1 MTETARRLRRLGAPH
16 ARARALAVVL
26 AGAGVALG
34 VAAAGLALAPRATA
48 VVLAWLA
55 ILGLGAGAVWLAAR
69 AARAVADGVVGR
81 LVERHAGARAGSVVG
96 LLAPPAGGSADLL
109 AAADARSARVVSD
122 TGAAVRRT
130 LADET
135 WRGLGAAAA
144 VAAVGA
150 VLFVAAAPA
159 SGRAAAFW
167 HPLRTLADARAPVRV
182 SVDRRE
188 VRRGDSVTVTIVA
201 PGAARATLWRR
212 GPGEAWRAEVIPL
225 GDQGR
230 ATRRV
235 GPLEH
240 DLFLRASSGGRRS
253 ADVRVAVALPAF
265 LAALEITAR
274 FPPYLDRP
282 DEPVLAGVDTVTVP
296 EGTTL
301 VARGNASVPLR
312 AAAWTAG
319 RTAVALRVDGAGFTG
334 ALTPRASGAW
344 RLTLA
349 TADGA
354 PLEGDAATLA
364 VRVIPDSAPVVAV
377 PVPGADTTLP
387 LSLRQ
392 PLVIDVRDDHGVARV
407 AVVSWRVSQTGKI
420 GAPVR
425 ESLDVSGVGD
435 RAILQAELDAEQR
448 GLLPGDTLRFRV
460 EAWDNA
466 PVPHVGRSRELAL
479 RLLSRE
485 ELRAAAR
492 DATQALA
499 TAADSVSAEQR
510 RLADRTADLAQ
521 ERSREAPEG
530 GNGRETA
537 GRQAGALPFDA
548 SQRAD
553 ALARQQ
559 AAVSDKV
566 RELAQAVEEVARAAA
581 AAGVTDSAFQARLAE
596 VRDMLQRAV
605 TPELEQRLHEL
616 QDALARLDPEAT
628 RRALQRLA
636 EAQQQLR
643 QELERSREL
652 FRRAAVEGALSSLAA
667 DAEDLRRRQDDWN
680 QGDARRADSAA
691 AAAQRDLAA
700 RADSLAQDL
709 ERTGRDLVPP
719 GSEQL
724 PAALQ
729 PPRAALGRARVAMGR
744 AAQAAEQRDAGSAEQ
759 SGREAEDALDDLPEM
774 LRARRDSLA
783 GEWRRETLDALDR
796 AMSEAAALAGR
807 QAQVADGLRQPGG
820 SSATRT
826 QQASIEEGTEAIAR
840 QVREAAGKHALV
852 SPGLES
858 AIGFAQRQMRAAREQ
873 LEQAQP
879 NVPAAQA
886 LAEDALD
893 ALNATVYALAR
904 SREAVSGARSGSG
917 FQEAVEQLARMA
929 GQQQGLAGDAAGM
942 LPLMGMGGPQLL
954 QQMRALAARQ
964 RALAEQLERLRA
976 EGASATA
983 GPLAQEAR
991 ELARQLDAGRLD
1003 RQTVERQQ
1011 RLYRRLLDAGRTLTG
1026 PEPDENRQRTSRPA
1040 LGDSVHLPGAL
1051 APGATGAGPRL
1062 KYPTWEDLTGM
1073 TPEQRRLVLEY
1084 FRRLNAPAA
1093 SPRP

>member
-16 ARARALAVVL
+16 ARARALAAVL
-26 AGAGVALG
+26 AGAGAALG
-34 VAAAGLALAPRATA
+34 VAAAGVRLAPRVTA

-69 AARAVADGVVGR
+69 AARAVADSVVGR

-96 LLAPPAGGSADLL
+96 LLAPQAGGSSDLL
-109 AAADARSARVVSD
+109 AAADARSARVVGD
-122 TGAAVRRT
+122 TGAAVGRT
-130 LADET
+130 LADGT
-135 WRGLGAAAA
+135 WRGLAGAAA

-150 VLFVAAAPA
+150 TLFVAAAPA

-182 SVDRRE
+182 SVDRPQ
-188 VRRGDSVTVTIVA
+188 VHRGDSVTVTIVA

-212 GPGEAWRAEVIPL
+212 GPGEPWRAEVVPL
-225 GDQGR
+225 GEAGR
-230 ATRRV
+230 AARRV

-240 DLFLRASSGGRRS
+240 DLYLRASSGGRRS
-253 ADVRVAVALPAF
+253 AEVRVAVALPAF
-265 LAALEITAR
+265 LAVLEISAR
-274 FPPYLDRP
+274 FPSYLDRP

-301 VARGNASVPLR
+301 VARGAASVPLR

-319 RTAVALRVDGAGFTG
+319 RTAVALRVDGAAFTG

-344 RLTLA
+344 RLALA

-392 PLVIDVRDDHGVARV
+392 PLVIDVRDDHGIARV

-420 GAPVR
+420 GDAVR

-435 RAILQAELDAEQR
+435 RAILQAELDAQQR
-448 GLLPGDTLRFRV
+448 GLLPGDTLRVRV

-530 GNGRETA
+530 GTGRETA

-566 RELAQAVEEVARAAA
+566 RELAQAVEEVARADA
-581 AAGVTDSAFQARLAE
+581 AAGVADSAFQARLAE
-596 VRDMLQRAV
+596 VRDLLQRAV
-605 TPELEQRLHEL
+605 TPELEQRLREL
-616 QDALARLDPEAT
+616 QDALARLDPEAA

-652 FRRAAVEGALSSLAA
+652 FRRAAIEGALSSLAA

-691 AAAQRDLAA
+691 AAAERDLAA
-700 RADSLAQDL
+700 RADSLARDL
-709 ERTGRDLVPP
+709 ERTGQDLVPP

-744 AAQAAEQRDAGSAEQ
+744 AALSAEQRDAGGAEQ

-796 AMSEAAALAGR
+796 AMSEAAALAER
-807 QAQVADGLRQPGG
+807 QEQVADGLRHAGG
-820 SSATRT
+820 AATRA

-1062 KYPTWEDLTGM
+1062 KYPTWEELTGM

-1084 FRRLNAPAA
+1084 FRRLNAPAP

>member
-1 MTETARRLRRLGAPH
+1 M
-16 ARARALAVVL
+16 
-26 AGAGVALG
+26 
-34 VAAAGLALAPRATA
+34 
-48 VVLAWLA
+48 
-55 ILGLGAGAVWLAAR
+55 
-69 AARAVADGVVGR
+69 
-81 LVERHAGARAGSVVG
+81 
-96 LLAPPAGGSADLL
+96 
-109 AAADARSARVVSD
+109 
-122 TGAAVRRT
+122 
-130 LADET
+130 
-135 WRGLGAAAA
+135 
-144 VAAVGA
+144 
-150 VLFVAAAPA
+150 
-159 SGRAAAFW
+159 
-167 HPLRTLADARAPVRV
+167 
-182 SVDRRE
+182 
-188 VRRGDSVTVTIVA
+188 
-201 PGAARATLWRR
+201 
-212 GPGEAWRAEVIPL
+212 
-225 GDQGR
+225 
-230 ATRRV
+230 
-235 GPLEH
+235 
-240 DLFLRASSGGRRS
+240 
-253 ADVRVAVALPAF
+253 
-265 LAALEITAR
+265 
-274 FPPYLDRP
+274 
-282 DEPVLAGVDTVTVP
+282 
-296 EGTTL
+296 
-301 VARGNASVPLR
+301 
-312 AAAWTAG
+312 
-319 RTAVALRVDGAGFTG
+319 
-334 ALTPRASGAW
+334 
-344 RLTLA
+344 
-349 TADGA
+349 
-354 PLEGDAATLA
+354 TLA
-364 VRVIPDSAPVVAV
+364 VRVIPDSAPVVTV

-392 PLVIDVRDDHGVARV
+392 PLVIDVRDDHGVARL
-407 AVVSWRVSQTGKI
+407 AVVSWRVSQTGKV
-420 GAPVR
+420 GDPVR
-425 ESLDVSGVGD
+425 DTLDVSGVRD
-435 RAILQAELDAEQR
+435 RAILQAEIDAEQR

-466 PVPHVGRSRELAL
+466 PTPHAGRSREFAL

-499 TAADSVSAEQR
+499 AAADSVSAEQR

-521 ERSREAPEG
+521 ERSRESPQSE
-530 GNGRETA
+530 GRETA
-537 GRQAGALPFDA
+537 GRQAGALPFEA

-559 AAVSDKV
+559 AAVSERV
-566 RELAQAVEEVARAAA
+566 RELAQAVEDVARAAA

-596 VRDMLQRAV
+596 VRDLLQRAM
-605 TPELEQRLHEL
+605 TPELEQRLREL
-616 QDALARLDPEAT
+616 QDALSRLDPEAT

-643 QELERSREL
+643 QELERSQEL

-667 DAEDLRRRQDDWN
+667 DSEDLRQRQQEWN
-680 QGDARRADSAA
+680 RGDARRADSAA
-691 AAAQRDLAA
+691 AAAERNLGAG
-700 RADSLAQDL
+700 ADSLAQSLD
-709 ERTGRDLVPP
+709 RTGHDLVPP
-719 GSEQL
+719 GSDQL

-729 PPRAALGRARVAMGR
+729 PPRAALGRARAAMGR
-744 AAQAAEQRDAGSAEQ
+744 AAQAAEQRDAGAAEQ

-774 LRARRDSLA
+774 LRARRDSLV

-796 AMSEAAALAGR
+796 AMSEAAALAQR
-807 QAQVADGLRQPGG
+807 QERVAAGLRQPGAAG
-820 SSATRT
+820 GAGTRT

-879 NVPAAQA
+879 NVPAAQG

-904 SREAVSGARSGSG
+904 SKEAVSGARSGSG

-929 GQQQGLAGDAAGM
+929 GQQQGLAGDAQGM

-976 EGASATA
+976 EGASGAA

-991 ELARQLDAGRLD
+991 DLARQLDAGRLD

-1062 KYPTWEDLTGM
+1062 KYPTWEDLTGL

-1084 FRRLNAPAA
+1084 FRRLNAPPPAP
-1093 SPRP
+1093 PRP

>member
-1 MTETARRLRRLGAPH
+1 MTETARRLRRLGVPH
-16 ARARALAVVL
+16 ARARALAAVL
-26 AGAGVALG
+26 AGAGAALG
-34 VAAAGLALAPRATA
+34 VAAAGVRLAPRVTA

-55 ILGLGAGAVWLAAR
+55 ILGLGAGAVWLAAH
-69 AARAVADGVVGR
+69 AARAVADSVVGR

-96 LLAPPAGGSADLL
+96 LLAPQAGGSSDLL
-109 AAADARSARVVSD
+109 AAADARSARVVGD
-122 TGAAVRRT
+122 TGAAVGRT
-130 LADET
+130 LADGT
-135 WRGLGAAAA
+135 WRGLAGAAA

-150 VLFVAAAPA
+150 TLFVAAAPA

-182 SVDRRE
+182 SVDRPR
-188 VRRGDSVTVTIVA
+188 VRRGDSVMVTIVA

-212 GPGEAWRAEVIPL
+212 GPGEPWRAEVVPL
-225 GDQGR
+225 GDQGS
-230 ATRRV
+230 AARRV

-253 ADVRVAVALPAF
+253 AELRVAVALPAF

-274 FPPYLDRP
+274 FPSYLDRP

-301 VARGNASVPLR
+301 VARGTASVPLR

-319 RTAVALRVDGAGFTG
+319 RTAVALRVDGTAFTG

-344 RLTLA
+344 RLALA

-354 PLEGDAATLA
+354 PLEGDAAMLA

-420 GAPVR
+420 GDPVR

-435 RAILQAELDAEQR
+435 RAILQAELDAQQR
-448 GLLPGDTLRFRV
+448 GLLPGDTLRVRV

-530 GNGRETA
+530 GTGRETA

-596 VRDMLQRAV
+596 VRDLLQRAV
-605 TPELEQRLHEL
+605 TPELEQRLREL

-667 DAEDLRRRQDDWN
+667 EAEDLRRRQDEWN

-691 AAAQRDLAA
+691 AAAERELAA
-700 RADSLAQDL
+700 RADSLARDL
-709 ERTGRDLVPP
+709 ERTGQDLVPP

-744 AAQAAEQRDAGSAEQ
+744 AAQAAEQRDAGGAEQ

-796 AMSEAAALAGR
+796 AMSEAAALAER
-807 QAQVADGLRQPGG
+807 QEQVADGLRHAGG
-820 SSATRT
+820 AATRA

-976 EGASATA
+976 EGASASA

-1051 APGATGAGPRL
+1051 APGATGAGTRL
-1062 KYPTWEDLTGM
+1062 KYPTWEELTGM

-1084 FRRLNAPAA
+1084 FRRLNAPAP